1 MKDIEVE
8 KAYKM
13 MKEQDKINFGKY
25 HTFIYTYLSSYDFKL
40 YDEWNKQYF
49 YLLAKMKYLEL
60 QKESILYSGYSNIND
75 LKEFRY
81 FKNYKNLK
89 EMLSYFILVYSIYTN
104 GISIIV
110 VTDLLCE
117 EE

>member
-1 MKDIEVE
+1 MSNERHRSR

-25 HTFIYTYLSSYDFKL
+25 HKTLLHIHTLSSYDFKL

-60 QKESILYSGYSNIND
+60 LKRKYS
-75 LKEFRY
+75 LQWVF
-81 FKNYKNLK
+81 
-89 EMLSYFILVYSIYTN
+89 
-104 GISIIV
+104 
-110 VTDLLCE
+110 
-117 EE
+117 

>member
-1 MKDIEVE
+1 
-8 KAYKM
+8 M

-25 HTFIYTYLSSYDFKL
+25 HKTLLHIHTLSSYDFKL
-40 YDEWNKQYF
+40 YDEWNKQSISEDEIF
-49 YLLAKMKYLEL
+49 RIAK
-60 QKESILYSGYSNIND
+60 KESILYSGYSNIND
-75 LKEFRY
+75 LKELDI

-110 VTDLLCE
+110 VTDHSTV
-117 EE
+117 